1 MTQTSTQLGGDP
13 ASIRAVAT
21 WFRDILAPRVK
32 EAASV
37 AAHILNERLDAW
49 EDAAAR
55 AFAEQL
61 RAGHRKAEELAEAIK
76 KRADLLDEIAN
87 TLEQAEELMAEADR
101 LATLGRLRREGGWI
115 YAPAYGESVD
125 AQPENNTPEAL
136 EAYYNS
142 RLAIWEKVEA
152 LTEQAYEMVRTK
164 LIGDDSYDW
173 NTLIFR
179 AGDFVKET
187 VSELVAEAKQ
197 TAVAA
202 TPLLLARERPTPSF
216 LRLQAPA
223 GHYGL
228 TSRVLTA
235 AGPILIVTGAAY
247 ELYRGNPPERVVLT
261 TGVGLGGGPA
271 ALWFARALG
280 FGSQPWTAAAIT
292 VVGSFFAAEVAG
304 WAYDNTRTAR
314 DKLLR
319 TTPDV
324 DPGPRPLP
332 D

>member
-87 TLEQAEELMAEADR
+87 TLERAEELMAEADR

-235 AGPILIVTGAAY
+235 AGPILTITGAAY
-247 ELYRGNPPERVVLT
+247 ELSRGDPPERVVLT
-261 TGVGLGGGPA
+261 TGVGIASGPSFVWLVRMVGANLSPLAAA
-271 ALWFARALG
+271 ALSTAISVGATYGTGWF
-280 FGSQPWTAAAIT
+280 
-292 VVGSFFAAEVAG
+292 
-304 WAYDNTRTAR
+304 YDRSRTAR
-314 DKLLR
+314 EKLLD
-319 TTPDV
+319 TADL
-324 DPGPRPLP
+324 DPGSRRLP
-332 D
+332 G